1 MADGEETPK
10 QAIARKLDMWNIW
23 LKKEGISRK
32 ERLYELKRMKKDL
45 KNIDKIMSTIE
56 ETKDE

>member
-1 MADGEETPK
+1 MERTAKEVIKE
-10 QAIARKLDMWNIW
+10 KLDMWNTW

-45 KNIDKIMSTIE
+45 KAIDKRVAEAIKEKI
-56 ETKDE
+56 DE